1 MGGLTANF
9 TLVSDTVVTLGF
21 IGNATHHAAADSID
35 NLTVTFGDGAFTTG
49 AATNY
54 SSLGIHFF
62 QVVVPAPIHRWTFND
77 GTATDSVGTAHGTL
91 YGSATIA
98 AGRLHLTGS
107 NPNNRMET
115 GSFGHTL
122 AEKTLVAWCTLENSE
137 NDSKGGPLSV
147 QSGSVFDAIV
157 YGERVHKQWMNG
169 SDWWNRTPLNNGGAA
184 ETLAEPDAIMMA
196 IVYASD
202 NGIKIYR
209 NGTSY
214 AAIAQGS
221 LGSFGTDAVALIG
234 PRHGASGT
242 FYGYFNGYIDEAR
255 IYNTALNSSQIAVLA
270 AEGPVPVPVRGT
282 VISIR

>member
-1 MGGLTANF
+1 
-9 TLVSDTVVTLGF
+9 
-21 IGNATHHAAADSID
+21 
-35 NLTVTFGDGAFTTG
+35 
-49 AATNY
+49 
-54 SSLGIHFF
+54 
-62 QVVVPAPIHRWTFND
+62 
-77 GTATDSVGTAHGTL
+77 VGTAHGTL

-137 NDSKGGPLSV
+137 NDSAGGPLSV
-147 QSGSVFDAIV
+147 QSGSGSVFDAIV

-169 SDWWNRTPLNNGGAA
+169 SDYWNRTPVNNGGAA

-196 IVYASD
+196 IVYASN

-214 AAIAQGS
+214 ATITQGS
-221 LGSFGTDAVALIG
+221 LVSFGTDAVALIG

-242 FYGYFNGYIDEAR
+242 FNGYFNGYIDEAR

-270 AEGPVPVPVRGT
+270 AEGPVTVPVRGT
-282 VISIR
+282 VILLR